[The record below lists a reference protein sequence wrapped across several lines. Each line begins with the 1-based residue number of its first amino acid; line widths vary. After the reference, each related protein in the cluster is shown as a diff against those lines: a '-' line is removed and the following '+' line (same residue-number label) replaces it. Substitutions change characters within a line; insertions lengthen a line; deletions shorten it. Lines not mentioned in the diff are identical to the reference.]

1 MSWGTRIVIAFILFF
16 ILVAVVFTIAS
27 SQRVD
32 LVTEDYYAKEIEYQ
46 DQIDRMTRAN
56 ELSEQLAINY
66 DGSSLLFSFPKTF
79 IPAQIEGNIHFYRP
93 SDAREDKQFPIKL
106 LESHELKMNGGDF
119 SKGLW
124 KIKVDWSVNDIEYF
138 NEKKLMID

>member
-32 LVTEDYYAKEIEYQ
+32 LVTEDYYAKEIQYQ

-56 ELSEQLAINY
+56 DLSEQLAINY
-66 DGSSLLFSFPKTF
+66 SGSSLVFSFPKIFT
-79 IPAQIEGNIHFYRP
+79 PAQIKGNIHFYRP
-93 SDAREDKQFPIKL
+93 SDAREDKQFPINL
-106 LESHELKMNGGDF
+106 LESHDLKMNSGDF

-138 NEKKLMID
+138 NEKILMID